1 MFAALDVVAAAGLIV
16 FARRFGEDTAET
28 RRRAARVMTGVYA
41 LIALLGVA
49 FLVFAVTGSPLQ
61 YKTAVQAG
69 IFLLLGGGGL
79 AINRAAR
86 RKAHGTAATSPVS

>member
-1 MFAALDVVAAAGLIV
+1 V

-28 RRRAARVMTGVYA
+28 RQRAARVMTGVYA
-41 LIALLGVA
+41 LIGLLGVA
-49 FLVFAVTGSPLQ
+49 FLIAAVTTSPVQ
-61 YKTAVQAG
+61 YKTAVQAA

-86 RKAHGTAATSPVS
+86 S